1 MYRVFGSGST
11 HKPHAYFM
19 QHSKMHNKGRRVNL
33 IRASDTRF
41 AGYFYAMHRQLRCRK
56 ALEATVYSAA
66 WNGLKQLKLIVHRA
80 VIDVKEDLFWKRMF
94 ILLRALFPLLKLLRL
109 ADSNKPNMD
118 KVCYLLN
125 KARLHLVKSKDNL
138 MNEVLFPPNFRIRSQ
153 DEADAIYDSN
163 ERDDD
168 NDDDDGEV
176 LGDFTDADEDVYEKE
191 DQWGTLYTDDSK
203 GIFSKVAAAVS
214 DQSPKVTHD
223 FAVTAWVCS
232 IHPDIVE
239 DVKDR
244 MTGFHRNAIERSL
257 RQLLSYEVD
266 DEEDREVNW
275 KVDLFWDELKQF
287 QNRYVN

>member
-56 ALEATVYSAA
+56 ALESTVYSTA
-66 WNGLKQLKLIVHRA
+66 WYGLKQLKLIVHRA

-125 KARLHLVKSKDNL
+125 KARLHLVNSKDDL

-153 DEADAIYDSN
+153 DEADAIYDSD
-163 ERDDD
+163 EMED
-168 NDDDDGEV
+168 NNDGDV
-176 LGDFTDADEDVYEKE
+176 LGDFTDTDE
-191 DQWGTLYTDDSK
+191 
-203 GIFSKVAAAVS
+203 I
-214 DQSPKVTHD
+214 
-223 FAVTAWVCS
+223 
-232 IHPDIVE
+232 
-239 DVKDR
+239 
-244 MTGFHRNAIERSL
+244 AIC
-257 RQLLSYEVD
+257 
-266 DEEDREVNW
+266 
-275 KVDLFWDELKQF
+275 
-287 QNRYVN
+287 